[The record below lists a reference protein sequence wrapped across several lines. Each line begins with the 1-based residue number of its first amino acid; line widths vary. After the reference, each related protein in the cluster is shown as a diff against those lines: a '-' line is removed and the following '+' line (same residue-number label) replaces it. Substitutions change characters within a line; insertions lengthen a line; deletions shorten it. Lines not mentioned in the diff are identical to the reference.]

1 MACHAIRHDPNVPPP
16 HPVDSIHS
24 MGAPGVGCG
33 ETMNP
38 VLIGIAVAMLLAFVG
53 LLPLILS
60 SDISQDADNDS
71 GPDG

>member
-1 MACHAIRHDPNVPPP
+1 MACHVIWHDPALSPPY
-16 HPVDSIHS
+16 PVDSIHG
-24 MGAPGVGCG
+24 MGAPGVGGG

-60 SDISQDADNDS
+60 SDISQDEDE
-71 GPDG
+71 P

>member
-1 MACHAIRHDPNVPPP
+1 MACHAIRHDPALSPPYF
-16 HPVDSIHS
+16 VDSIHG

-60 SDISQDADNDS
+60 SDISQDEDE
-71 GPDG
+71 P

>member
-1 MACHAIRHDPNVPPP
+1 MACHVIRHDPALSPPYLVDP
-16 HPVDSIHS
+16 FHPVGENG
-24 MGAPGVGCG
+24 MEGG

-60 SDISQDADNDS
+60 SDISQDENES
-71 GPDG
+71 EL